1 MMDLDDNLARL
12 VAVSV
17 PDLSGIDG
25 AALAKRA
32 RVEERQ
38 LRGALGAA
46 MVAALG
52 IGVVGGMQV
61 PAKAEISPVAFGPAP
76 SLTPLIVLGQ
86 E

>member
-1 MMDLDDNLARL
+1 MDLDDNLSRL

-17 PDLSGIDG
+17 PDLSAIDG
-25 AALAKRA
+25 AALAMRA
-32 RVEERQ
+32 RVEARRS
-38 LRGALGAA
+38 RGALGAA

-61 PAKAEISPVAFGPAP
+61 PAQAEIPLVAFGPAP
-76 SLTPLIVLGQ
+76 SLTPLIALGQ